1 MKDSSE
7 PQTPSWS
14 GPRPFVG
21 RAAVLEALTREV
33 DSVIAGDGRAVFLLG
48 PAGSGKTACIGLF
61 QELAFRRHRK
71 LEAEYVDCAQS
82 GTKTWAELAE
92 LFTRSHRLK
101 RSARVLALEW
111 LDTVPILGPIFTA
124 IRETVQALRTGRVS
138 GSERELPQSS
148 MDTAVQAVRK
158 LLEHGPLD
166 PRLLIMDSLDRGDSE
181 DLAGASA
188 LIRRLGGTRTLFL
201 AAVRTSRGRSPRAIH
216 DLVLEAERLGVAQ
229 RVELSGLEA
238 GELREA
244 VASATRNPLP
254 EEWLEWLAAR
264 TRGVPGDLWSVLGA
278 LEQGGQLR
286 KLGRHWTWEGSPPHE
301 GDISVVRSRDYE
313 RLDDS
318 DRRLLALAAIEGA
331 VFHSAVLAELAG
343 VSELKVEDRLA
354 RLCRAGMLEYRG
366 APAVGAEVTSE
377 YAFRNAGDAEA
388 FASELSEGDRAALSV
403 RAHGIRRS
411 LGLGGAEAKSRLKGL
426 PG

>member
-14 GPRPFVG
+14 GRRPFVG

-33 DSVIAGDGRAVFLLG
+33 DGVMAEGGRAVFLLG
-48 PAGSGKTACIGLF
+48 PAGSGKTACIALF

-101 RSARVLALEW
+101 RSARVLTLEW
-111 LDTVPILGPIFTA
+111 LDPVPILGPIFTA

-138 GSERELPQSS
+138 GSERELPQSPI
-148 MDTAVQAVRK
+148 DTAAQSVRT
-158 LLEHGPLD
+158 LLEYGPLD

-188 LIRRLGGTRTLFL
+188 LIRRLGETRTLFL
-201 AAVRTSRGRSPRAIH
+201 AAVRTSGGRSPRAIH
-216 DLVLEAERLGVAQ
+216 DLVLEAERLGVA
-229 RVELSGLEA
+229 RRIELSALEA
-238 GELREA
+238 GELGEA

-278 LEQGGQLR
+278 LEEGGQLR
-286 KLGRHWTWEGSPPHE
+286 KHWRHWIWEGSPPDE
-301 GDISVVRSRDYE
+301 GDISVRSREYE
-313 RLDDS
+313 GLDDS
-318 DRRLLALAAIEGA
+318 DRRLLALAAIEGP

-343 VSELKVEDRLA
+343 VSELEVEDRLA

-377 YAFRNAGDAEA
+377 YAFRDVKDAEA

-403 RAHGIRRS
+403 RAQPIRRR
-411 LGLGGAEAKSRLKGL
+411 LGLGGAG
-426 PG
+426 